1 MPRSSSAWAGSPSS
15 RATCRRCAPRACTR
29 RTCCARSEVFAGAM
43 SGRRLDWDRLPEL
56 VGREPGA
63 PAWRGVARRRAGG
76 LAGVP
81 DDRQWIHVDA
91 ERARRESPIGTTI
104 AHGFLTLSLLAR
116 FGYELGLVPP
126 EGTHLLN
133 YGLGRVRF
141 LAPVKTGARIRDRV
155 VVLRGEDKRPG
166 QRLVATPPTG

>member
-1 MPRSSSAWAGSPSS
+1 
-15 RATCRRCAPRACTR
+15 
-29 RTCCARSEVFAGAM
+29 M
-43 SGRRLDWDRLPEL
+43 SGGLDWDRLPEL
-56 VGREPGA
+56 VGREL
-63 PAWRGVARRRAGG
+63 GVTDWVVVDQRRVDGFAE
-76 LAGVP
+76 VT

-91 ERARRESPIGTTI
+91 ERARRESPLGTTI

-116 FGYELGLVPP
+116 FAYELGLVPP

-155 VVLRGEDKRPG
+155 VLLRVEDKRPG
-166 QRLVATPPTG
+166 QRLVATRHTVEIEGEDKPALVAESLVLLVRKGT